1 MRHLLTTLV
10 ASGTGNSTYTIFSKW
25 DNVNSNKGFILRISD
40 DGSGDNLQFFH
51 TTDGSSNNTTTGSTV
66 LSPGTWYHIAFV
78 RNGSTGTFYIDGVAD
93 STTHSMGSDSI
104 RNTTVPFRI
113 GANLGSSAIVQEFN
127 GLISN
132 VRVLKGNALYTS
144 NFTAPTSS
152 LGVV

>member
-1 MRHLLTTLV
+1 M
-10 ASGTGNSTYTIFSKW
+10 YTIFSKW

-40 DGSGDNLQFFH
+40 DGSGDNLHF
-51 TTDGSSNNTTTGSTV
+51 STQQMV
-66 LSPGTWYHIAFV
+66 VVITLQLEALYWSRHLVSHCICKKWISL
-78 RNGSTGTFYIDGVAD
+78 NIYIDGVAD

-104 RNTTVPFRI
+104 RNTTNLFRI

-152 LGVV
+152 LTTVNNTKLLEGIVNY